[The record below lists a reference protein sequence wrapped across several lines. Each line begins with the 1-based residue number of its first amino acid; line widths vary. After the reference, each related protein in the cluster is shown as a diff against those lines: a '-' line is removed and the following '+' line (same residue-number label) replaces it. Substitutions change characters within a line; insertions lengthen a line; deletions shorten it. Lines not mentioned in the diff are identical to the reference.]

1 MSTVVLDCSVAMAW
15 CFEDECDE
23 YADSVLDALASNS
36 ALVPAIWPMEVA
48 NVLLIAERQKRLKE
62 AESIRFIELLSSLP
76 IVVEETDFQRALGPV
91 LSLGRSQHLS
101 SYDSAY
107 LELAM
112 RFGAP
117 LATRDRALR
126 LACKKSGVEVFS

>member
-62 AESIRFIELLSSLP
+62 AESIRFVELLSSLP